1 MAKKNY
7 LSYPNPEFVP
17 TVDSLPD
24 GTLVAYDAASQ
35 LWATFE
41 TGQIFRKDA
50 NGNWTQQHPC
60 GCTPIVR
67 RPNRHSQYP
76 LIWRGNTTITIH
88 VIVARAWI
96 GGLEPQQDSHSVC
109 IPEGWQVDHID
120 GNKFD
125 AAVRNL
131 RIVPAWLNHRD
142 GGFLRKLRHKKIDPT
157 MFAQAVLLEYF
168 ERMAAYKAGHS
179 QSSYAKL
186 SRKELLQ
193 LLVGPKFTVGDPGE
207 QMEYEMTHHMEV

>member
-41 TGQIFRKDA
+41 SGQIFQKDA

-88 VIVARAWI
+88 VIMARAWI
-96 GGLEPQQDSHSVC
+96 GGLEPQQDSRSTR

-157 MFAQAVLLEYF
+157 MYAQAVLLEYF
-168 ERMAAYKAGHS
+168 ERMAAYKAEHS
-179 QSSYAKL
+179 QSSYTHMT
-186 SRKELLQ
+186 RTDLLQ
-193 LLVGPKFTVGDPGE
+193 LLVGPKFTVDDSAKI
-207 QMEYEMTHHMEV
+207 MEEEMTHHMEI

>member
-1 MAKKNY
+1 MQNNY

-41 TGQIFRKDA
+41 SGQIFQKDA

-96 GGLEPQQDSHSVC
+96 GGLEPQQDSHSVR
-109 IPEGWQVDHID
+109 IPKGWQVDHID

-168 ERMAAYKAGHS
+168 ERMAAYKAEHS

-193 LLVGPKFTVGDPGE
+193 LLVSPKFTVGDPAKI
-207 QMEYEMTHHMEV
+207 MEEEMTHHCEI

>member
-96 GGLEPQQDSHSVC
+96 GG
-109 IPEGWQVDHID
+109 IPKGWHVDHID

-168 ERMAAYKAGHS
+168 ERMAAYKAEHS
-179 QSSYAKL
+179 RSSYAKL

-193 LLVGPKFTVGDPGE
+193 LLVGPKFTVGDPNE
-207 QMEYEMTHHMEV
+207 QMEYEMTHHCEI

>member
-41 TGQIFRKDA
+41 TGQIFQKDA

-96 GGLEPQQDSHSVC
+96 GT
-109 IPEGWQVDHID
+109 IPEGWHVDHID

-142 GGFLRKLRHKKIDPT
+142 GGFLRKLRHKKIDPA

-168 ERMAAYKAGHS
+168 ERMAAYKAEHS
-179 QSSYAKL
+179 QSSYTHMT
-186 SRKELLQ
+186 RTDLLQ
-193 LLVGPKFTVGDPGE
+193 LLVGPKFTVGDLAKI
-207 QMEYEMTHHMEV
+207 MEEDFTRHREM

>member
-1 MAKKNY
+1 MVKNY
-7 LSYPNPEFVP
+7 LSYPNPDFTP
-17 TVDSLPD
+17 RVDSLPD

-41 TGQIFRKDA
+41 TGQIFQKDA
-50 NGNWTQQHPC
+50 NGNWPQQHPC

-96 GGLEPQQDSHSVC
+96 GGVEPQQDSHSAR
-109 IPEGWQVDHID
+109 IPEGWQVDHIN

-142 GGFLRKLRHKKIDPT
+142 GGFLRKLRNKKIDPT
-157 MFAQAVLLEYF
+157 KFAQAVLLEYF
-168 ERMAAYKAGHS
+168 ERMAAYKAEHS
-179 QSSYAKL
+179 QSAYALL

-193 LLVGPKFTVGDPGE
+193 LLVGPKFIVGNPAKI
-207 QMEYEMTHHMEV
+207 MEEDFTRHREM

>member
-41 TGQIFRKDA
+41 TGQIFQKDA

-96 GGLEPQQDSHSVC
+96 GGLEPQQDSHSAR
-109 IPEGWQVDHID
+109 IPEGWQVDHIN

-125 AAVRNL
+125 AAVSNL
-131 RIVPAWLNHRD
+131 RILPAWLNHRD

-168 ERMAAYKAGHS
+168 ERMAEYKRTHS
-179 QSSYAKL
+179 KL
-186 SRKELLQ
+186 EYCKMTRKELLQ
-193 LLVGPKFTVGDPGE
+193 LLVGPKFRVCEPE
-207 QMEYEMTHHMEV
+207 EMMAYEMTHHCEC

>member
-76 LIWRGNTTITIH
+76 LIWHGNTTITIH

-96 GGLEPQQDSHSVC
+96 GG
-109 IPEGWQVDHID
+109 IPKGWQVDHID

-168 ERMAAYKAGHS
+168 ERMAAYKAEHS

-207 QMEYEMTHHMEV
+207 QMEYEMTHHMEM

>member
-24 GTLVAYDAASQ
+24 GTLVAYDAVSQ

-41 TGQIFRKDA
+41 TGQIFQKDA

-76 LIWRGNTTITIH
+76 LIWRGKTTITIH

-96 GGLEPQQDSHSVC
+96 GG
-109 IPEGWQVDHID
+109 IPKGWQVDHID

-168 ERMAAYKAGHS
+168 ERMAAYKAEQS

-193 LLVGPKFTVGDPGE
+193 LLVGPKFTVGDPAKI
-207 QMEYEMTHHMEV
+207 MEEDFTRHREM

>member
-41 TGQIFRKDA
+41 TGQIFQKDA

-96 GGLEPQQDSHSVC
+96 GGLEPQQDSHSAR
-109 IPEGWQVDHID
+109 IPEGWHVDHID

-168 ERMAAYKAGHS
+168 ERMAAYKAEHS
-179 QSSYAKL
+179 KSKYATL

-207 QMEYEMTHHMEV
+207 RMEYEMTHHMEV

>member
-41 TGQIFRKDA
+41 SGQIFQKDA

-96 GGLEPQQDSHSVC
+96 GGLPQQDSHSVR
-109 IPEGWQVDHID
+109 IPDGWQVDHID

-168 ERMAAYKAGHS
+168 ERMAAYKAEHS

-186 SRKELLQ
+186 SGKELLQ
-193 LLVGPKFTVGDPGE
+193 LLVGPKFTVGDPAKI
-207 QMEYEMTHHMEV
+207 MEEDFTRHREC

>member
-1 MAKKNY
+1 MFNHQNVTTMVKNY

-41 TGQIFRKDA
+41 TGQIFQKDA

-76 LIWRGNTTITIH
+76 LIWRSNTTITIH

-96 GGLEPQQDSHSVC
+96 GG
-109 IPEGWQVDHID
+109 IPEGWHVDHID

-168 ERMAAYKAGHS
+168 ERMAAYKAEHS
-179 QSSYAKL
+179 RSSYAKL

-193 LLVGPKFTVGDPGE
+193 LLVGSKFTVGDPAKI
-207 QMEYEMTHHMEV
+207 MEEEMTQHREI

>member
-1 MAKKNY
+1 MQNNY
-7 LSYPNPEFVP
+7 LIYPNPEFVP

-41 TGQIFRKDA
+41 TGQIFQKDA

-96 GGLEPQQDSHSVC
+96 GGLEPQQDSHSAR
-109 IPEGWQVDHID
+109 IPKGWQVDHID

-168 ERMAAYKAGHS
+168 ERMAAYKAEHS
-179 QSSYAKL
+179 QSSYTHMT
-186 SRKELLQ
+186 RTDLLQ

-207 QMEYEMTHHMEV
+207 QMEYEMTHHMEC

>member
-1 MAKKNY
+1 MVKNY

-41 TGQIFRKDA
+41 TGQIFQKDA
-50 NGNWTQQHPC
+50 NSNWTQQHPC

-96 GGLEPQQDSHSVC
+96 GG
-109 IPEGWQVDHID
+109 IPKGWHVDHID

-125 AAVRNL
+125 VAVRNL
-131 RIVPAWLNHRD
+131 RILPAWLNHRD

-168 ERMAAYKAGHS
+168 ERMAAYKAEHS

-193 LLVGPKFTVGDPGE
+193 LMVGPKFTVGDPGE

>member
-41 TGQIFRKDA
+41 TGQIFQKDA

-96 GGLEPQQDSHSVC
+96 GGLEPQQTSHAAR

-168 ERMAAYKAGHS
+168 ERMAAYKAEHS
-179 QSSYAKL
+179 VSEYAKL

-193 LLVGPKFTVGDPGE
+193 LLVGPNFTVGDPGD
-207 QMEYEMTHHMEV
+207 QMEEEMTHHCEC

>member
-41 TGQIFRKDA
+41 TGQIFQKDA

-96 GGLEPQQDSHSVC
+96 GGLEPQQDSHSAR

-168 ERMAAYKAGHS
+168 ERMASYKANHS
-179 QSSYAKL
+179 PSTYTHMT
-186 SRKELLQ
+186 RTDLLQ
-193 LLVGPKFTVGDPGE
+193 LLVGPKFTVGDSGE
-207 QMEYEMTHHMEV
+207 QMEYEMTHHMEC